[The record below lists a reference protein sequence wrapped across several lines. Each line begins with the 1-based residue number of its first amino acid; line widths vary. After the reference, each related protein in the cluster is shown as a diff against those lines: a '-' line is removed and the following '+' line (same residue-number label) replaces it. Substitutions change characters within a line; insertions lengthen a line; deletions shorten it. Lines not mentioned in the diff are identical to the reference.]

1 MSTKYFFESL
11 DKSTSKGSLW
21 NAPTMPLAGK
31 VIKSGSLLK
40 HSSNATSESGLI
52 ERYFILQDQHLMY
65 KKSETSQSVSSVM
78 NIKYA
83 KLLLPGNDHDESMS
97 EDLIKNQKY
106 WLKVCFKNKFSLL
119 FAKSQSEYH
128 DWIAAFTS
136 VMVRNDIHLRFF
148 VEKPIGAGAFAQVY
162 KAQEK
167 STGKWFAVKGFNKES
182 VLQNSSGIKALWNEI
197 QILRQVKGKSNMLNL
212 YEVHETTNSVY
223 LLTEY
228 LVGGDLSQFIEENKR
243 ISEEDII
250 SIMCGILN
258 GLKSENFVHRDLKP
272 ANIMLRKTSHI
283 TSDDV
288 VIVDFSFA
296 VNKDELNPIFKKC
309 GTPGFIAPEVI
320 GCKDFDKSFKI
331 PLKCDVY
338 SAGVIMHMLCTGKN
352 LFDKSEHNANV
363 TFKKNLQSN
372 IDFPSRVFS
381 RIGPQTNIVLR
392 SMLNADPE
400 KRIAMGVA
408 AALMMT
414 LQPIKFKLSFFLC
427 RDRDQKSMTN
437 TLPHIY
443 GTENL
448 SKIKTFS
455 QDPLKSRQIRKS
467 VHEIQ
472 AEISKDQIKSYSP
485 VFSKYSKNKPAIGYE
500 KVEGN
505 PLANS
510 SSTVNHPSKINPYN
524 LDSIG
529 KQSTRAS
536 PNFFTISFKKRPM
549 VVKMKDSSYFEPSV
563 TIFQQDL

>member
-65 KKSETSQSVSSVM
+65 KKSETSQSISSVM

-83 KLLLPGNDHDESMS
+83 KLLLPGNDNDESMS

-106 WLKVCFKNKFSLL
+106 WLKVCFKSKFSLL
-119 FAKSQSEYH
+119 FAKSESEYH

-148 VEKPIGAGAFAQVY
+148 VEKPIGAGAFAQVF

-182 VLQNSSGIKALWNEI
+182 VLQNSPGINALWNEI
-197 QILRQVKGKSNMLNL
+197 QMLRQVKGKSNMLNL

-228 LVGGDLSQFIEENKR
+228 LEGGDLSQFIKKNKR

-272 ANIMLRKTSHI
+272 ANIVLRKTSHI

-288 VIVDFSFA
+288 VIVDFGLA
-296 VNKDELNPIFKKC
+296 VNKDELNPIFKRC

-320 GCKDFDKSFKI
+320 GCKDSDKSFKI

-352 LFDKSEHNANV
+352 LFDKSENDTNV

-381 RIGPQTNIVLR
+381 RLGPQTNILLR
-392 SMLNADPE
+392 TMLNADPE
-400 KRIAMGVA
+400 KRIAMDIA

-414 LQPIKFKLSFFLC
+414 LQPVKFKLSGFFC
-427 RDRDQKSMTN
+427 RDIDQKSPTD
-437 TLPHIY
+437 TLPHIF
-443 GTENL
+443 GA
-448 SKIKTFS
+448 KILAKTKTFT
-455 QDPLKSRQIRKS
+455 QNPAKNRQSRKS
-467 VHEIQ
+467 AHELK
-472 AEISKDQIKSYSP
+472 AEISEDQIKSYSP
-485 VFSKYSKNKPAIGYE
+485 VLSKYIKDRPAIGYE
-500 KVEGN
+500 KVEAS

-510 SSTVNHPSKINPYN
+510 SSPVNQPSKWNPYN
-524 LDSIG
+524 LNSFG
-529 KQSTRAS
+529 KQSTQAS
-536 PNFFTISFKKRPM
+536 PNFFTKPLKRRPM
-549 VVKMKDSSYFEPSV
+549 VVKMKDSSYFEPSA